1 MLEVLKYNN
10 ISISVNMTAVKY
22 MLTYGYML
30 ENVTFCQ
37 EIHRLLPGTK
47 LSVTKDTTSYE
58 IVSVCCLIKNALK
71 ILHLWLTSGKIYARV
86 LKFPIRFSCRFS
98 VKYHSKE
105 DKNHV

>member
-58 IVSVCCLIKNALK
+58 IVRL
-71 ILHLWLTSGKIYARV
+71 V
-86 LKFPIRFSCRFS
+86 LCQDLVQVKMRFSS
-98 VKYHSKE
+98 S
-105 DKNHV
+105 

>member
-47 LSVTKDTTSYE
+47 LSVTKNTTSYE
-58 IVSVCCLIKNALK
+58 IVRYYQINNESTGL
-71 ILHLWLTSGKIYARV
+71 
-86 LKFPIRFSCRFS
+86 
-98 VKYHSKE
+98 
-105 DKNHV
+105 